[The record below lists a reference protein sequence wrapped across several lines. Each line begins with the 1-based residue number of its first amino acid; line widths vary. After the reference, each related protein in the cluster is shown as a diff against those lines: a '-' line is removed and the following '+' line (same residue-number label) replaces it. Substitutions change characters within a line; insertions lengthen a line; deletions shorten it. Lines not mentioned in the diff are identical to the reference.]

1 MIRITN
7 LSHMTVLGWEKR
19 YSEILKEFGYSKKS
33 DLESAKLLN
42 SLLKNK
48 FPLNKL
54 RSKVFEQNVF
64 VIGAGPS
71 LLSCISVLK
80 RFSFITKIVADGAA
94 KALIENNIMPDILVT
109 DLDGDE
115 KSLKKIGKGKTIMV
129 VHAHGDNFDKLEL
142 VSKFK
147 NCIGTTEAKS
157 FGKIHNFGG
166 FTDGD
171 RCVFLAKHFKAKKII
186 LFGMDFGNKIGKY
199 SKTKITSKKTKIKE
213 FSEEQVRDILELKD
227 RITQQIE
234 KHKEEIESL
243 EKNLTV
249 LNVIL
254 KQSSCT
260 KASLLEAS
268 KTSSKSESPIPLTKT
283 SDGSVIANAY
293 VTPEQVSIILEEGV
307 GLQPETPPFK
317 SFFVERIIGEMK
329 KKDNAEAENGKIQR
343 ESIID
348 CIINKNGSKIR
359 EIIIKNYRQKERI
372 NEIINTAAW
381 SLSKM
386 IDNSS

>member
-1 MIRITN
+1 M
-7 LSHMTVLGWEKR
+7 
-19 YSEILKEFGYSKKS
+19 
-33 DLESAKLLN
+33 
-42 SLLKNK
+42 
-48 FPLNKL
+48 
-54 RSKVFEQNVF
+54 
-64 VIGAGPS
+64 
-71 LLSCISVLK
+71 
-80 RFSFITKIVADGAA
+80 
-94 KALIENNIMPDILVT
+94 
-109 DLDGDE
+109 
-115 KSLKKIGKGKTIMV
+115 
-129 VHAHGDNFDKLEL
+129 
-142 VSKFK
+142 
-147 NCIGTTEAKS
+147 
-157 FGKIHNFGG
+157 
-166 FTDGD
+166 
-171 RCVFLAKHFKAKKII
+171 
-186 LFGMDFGNKIGKY
+186 
-199 SKTKITSKKTKIKE
+199 E

-254 KQSSCT
+254 KQSSFT

-268 KTSSKSESPIPLTKT
+268 TTSKSESPIPLTKT

-329 KKDNAEAENGKIQR
+329 KKDNAEVENGKIQR

-348 CIINKNGSKIR
+348 CIINKNGSEIR

>member
-1 MIRITN
+1 MIRFTN

-71 LLSCISVLK
+71 LLSCIPVLK

-115 KSLKKIGKGKTIMV
+115 KSLKKI
-129 VHAHGDNFDKLEL
+129 
-142 VSKFK
+142 
-147 NCIGTTEAKS
+147 
-157 FGKIHNFGG
+157 GKIHNFGG

-199 SKTKITSKKTKIKE
+199 SKTKITSKKTKIKKLR
-213 FSEEQVRDILELKD
+213 QGK
-227 RITQQIE
+227 
-234 KHKEEIESL
+234 K
-243 EKNLTV
+243 
-249 LNVIL
+249 
-254 KQSSCT
+254 
-260 KASLLEAS
+260 LLEWIAS
-268 KTSSKSESPIPLTKT
+268 K
-283 SDGSVIANAY
+283 
-293 VTPEQVSIILEEGV
+293 
-307 GLQPETPPFK
+307 
-317 SFFVERIIGEMK
+317 
-329 KKDNAEAENGKIQR
+329 
-343 ESIID
+343 
-348 CIINKNGSKIR
+348 
-359 EIIIKNYRQKERI
+359 
-372 NEIINTAAW
+372 
-381 SLSKM
+381 
-386 IDNSS
+386 NSSDLYTTSKPIKGFKKIYYNELESVLADEYAF

>member
-1 MIRITN
+1 M
-7 LSHMTVLGWEKR
+7 
-19 YSEILKEFGYSKKS
+19 
-33 DLESAKLLN
+33 
-42 SLLKNK
+42 
-48 FPLNKL
+48 
-54 RSKVFEQNVF
+54 
-64 VIGAGPS
+64 
-71 LLSCISVLK
+71 
-80 RFSFITKIVADGAA
+80 
-94 KALIENNIMPDILVT
+94 
-109 DLDGDE
+109 
-115 KSLKKIGKGKTIMV
+115 
-129 VHAHGDNFDKLEL
+129 
-142 VSKFK
+142 
-147 NCIGTTEAKS
+147 
-157 FGKIHNFGG
+157 
-166 FTDGD
+166 
-171 RCVFLAKHFKAKKII
+171 
-186 LFGMDFGNKIGKY
+186 
-199 SKTKITSKKTKIKE
+199 E

-254 KQSSCT
+254 KQSSFT

-268 KTSSKSESPIPLTKT
+268 TTSSKFESPIPLTKT

-317 SFFVERIIGEMK
+317 SFFVET
-329 KKDNAEAENGKIQR
+329 
-343 ESIID
+343 IID
-348 CIINKNGSKIR
+348 CIINKNGSEIR